1 MNKNEMDRAGKAQE
15 NGVGTD
21 AAESADRKPKPK
33 SNALGR
39 IAVKRIAVRR
49 GTGTDRAGPDAA
61 AGASVDADAK
71 TGAGWQSGQSAP
83 QDAAAELTRPIL
95 IEETVPQAFVRR
107 TSLLIAG
114 GILTFIVWSALAV
127 VHEVSRAEGTILP
140 SGFERVVQHLE
151 GGIVQSIDVK
161 EGARVRKGQPLV
173 RLQDATSVEDTAV
186 LDEQSASMRAR
197 IATLKALLAG
207 RDPDFGAVDD
217 ARVRAAGQDAF
228 NADADAERARLAL
241 LDSQIDQAK
250 HNLAVVDRQ
259 IEGNDETRLYL
270 AEVFDRAEALFVRG
284 YSTRNLLAERRNARA
299 KADNEGRVLQE
310 RRRAAAD
317 TLERARRNLEAFRA
331 ETRAE
336 RSRRLEEAQNAL
348 AALEGER
355 SKKRRR
361 LERLAVR
368 APVDGRVKS
377 LDVTTLGG
385 VVESGQKIATI
396 VPEGEDLIAE
406 ARIAVNQIGY
416 VREGL
421 PAQVKVS
428 TYDFTRFGWIDATV
442 DSISPAAFRDPG
454 GAQYFKV
461 RLRLSGTSPNHAP
474 AARISPG
481 MEFVA
486 DIITGQKTVLAYLLS
501 PVRKAFSY
509 SFAER

>member
-1 MNKNEMDRAGKAQE
+1 MNKEEMDRAGEAQE
-15 NGVGTD
+15 TGADTD
-21 AAESADRKPKPK
+21 AGARASGKPKGGV
-33 SNALGR
+33 LGR

-49 GTGTDRAGPDAA
+49 RSGADQTRSDTAA
-61 AGASVDADAK
+61 AAKSVDADGE
-71 TGAGWQSGQSAP
+71 TGAEWRGASSAP
-83 QDAAAELTRPIL
+83 QDFAAELTRPIL

-114 GILTFIVWSALAV
+114 GILTFIVWSALAM

-151 GGIVQSIDVK
+151 GGIVQSIDVR
-161 EGARVRKGQPLV
+161 EGAHVQKGQPLV

-197 IATLKALLAG
+197 IATLEALLTG
-207 RDPDFGAVDD
+207 KNPDFGAIDD
-217 ARVRAAGQDAF
+217 VRVRTAAQGGF
-228 NADADAERARLAL
+228 TADADAERARRAL
-241 LDSQIDQAK
+241 LDSQIDQAR
-250 HNLAVVDRQ
+250 HNLAVVERQ
-259 IEGNDETRLYL
+259 IEGNQETRLYL
-270 AEVFDRAEALFVRG
+270 ADAFDRTEALFARG

-299 KADNEGRVLQE
+299 RADNEGRVLQE
-310 RRRAAAD
+310 RRRVAAD

-336 RSRRLEEAQNAL
+336 RTRRLEEARNAL

-355 SKKRRR
+355 SKKWRR

-385 VVESGQKIATI
+385 VVEAGQKIATI